1 MPLLPKMARSFRSSF
16 VRLMFAGFLALSV
29 LILAAGMII
38 SVVGVDQARS
48 QVVDSYGTSIQ
59 VVANALRD
67 QLSDAEALA
76 SISLLEDELI
86 RLCASGNTAPDL
98 YGYVRFGDSLALR
111 VNNRTLDVRLTI
123 LMPGENWAIS
133 TAYGVRRTKEL
144 GMDEEYYALME
155 KRLSG
160 M

>member
-1 MPLLPKMARSFRSSF
+1 MPLLPKMVRSFRSSF

-86 RLCASGNTAPDL
+86 RLLCKKDTSAIDL
-98 YGYVRFGDSLALR
+98 WFQNFSDW
-111 VNNRTLDVRLTI
+111 LTQKF
-123 LMPGENWAIS
+123 
-133 TAYGVRRTKEL
+133 RTKNFAFIQIYSLL
-144 GMDEEYYALME
+144 GRILKFLM
-155 KRLSG
+155 KRNMILRHWNVVCVKWHFLTKESG
-160 M
+160 SH